1 MRTGF
6 YAHITVLL
14 NYLVAILLANITF
27 TIVLFTLEEMTV
39 IFLIPTIIFDFSVV
53 LLFTFGYKK
62 LLRKVYLDEDGI
74 QEKVLGKLITRHS
87 WQDFNSAK
95 VIIKYNSRYLLL
107 KTNSKSEI
115 LFNFRKSRLK
125 VMRKVCKNNS
135 FLDKL
140 ESLDNSLTIRFKK
153 GNN

>member
-1 MRTGF
+1 
-6 YAHITVLL
+6 
-14 NYLVAILLANITF
+14 
-27 TIVLFTLEEMTV
+27 MTV